1 MFRSYNYKRYD
12 FISIILLLLL
22 ITISYFVI
30 GSATRINSIEG
41 TDYYSQKQLFGF
53 LIGFVLMII
62 LSFFDY
68 HLLGKLVIPIY
79 LVNIGL
85 LFAVLVPSIGKEVNG
100 AVRWIEISRMT
111 IQPSEF
117 TKFFMI
123 IVLAKYFDKF
133 KKHINSVFVWLGAAI
148 LIIIPMALIREQPD
162 LSTALVLLFLLGI
175 MLFAA
180 GIKYRY
186 IFILLGIA
194 IIMMFG
200 VLWYIQQPDQIL
212 LSDNQLGRIMA
223 MIDPEEYELSIALQ
237 TQNSVQGIGSG
248 QLFGKGIYN
257 GKLNQYN
264 YLPES
269 QTDFIFSIIG
279 EEFGFIGCSVVLL
292 LLLALML
299 RVLYIAKDSKDLM
312 GQLLCAGF
320 VAVVG
325 FQTFINVGVTTNIV
339 PNTGLPLPFISYGL
353 SALWSNMLMLGLI
366 LNLSIQRKTNK

>member
-12 FISIILLLLL
+12 YISIVLLILLF
-22 ITISYFVI
+22 IISYFVI

-41 TDYYSQKQLFGF
+41 TDLYTRKQLFGF
-53 LIGFVLMII
+53 IVGCILMVS

-79 LVNIGL
+79 FFNIGL
-85 LFAVLVPSIGKEVNG
+85 LLFVAFFGKEVNG
-100 AVRWIEISRMT
+100 ATRWIALGDRLT

-117 TKFFMI
+117 AKFFMV
-123 IVLAKYFDKF
+123 IVLAKYFDYFQKN
-133 KKHINSVFVWLGAAI
+133 INKVIVWIGAGILTLIPMI
-148 LIIIPMALIREQPD
+148 LIKQQPD
-162 LSTALVLLFLLGI
+162 LSTALVLLFLLAI
-175 MLFAA
+175 MLFVA

-186 IFILLGIA
+186 IFALLGLALVLMI
-194 IIMMFG
+194 G
-200 VLWYIQQPDQIL
+200 VLWYIQQPGQKL
-212 LSDNQLGRIMA
+212 LSNNQMGRIMA
-223 MIDPEEYELSIALQ
+223 MINPEEYELSIAFQ

-269 QTDFIFSIIG
+269 ETDFIFSIIG

-299 RVLYIAKDSKDLM
+299 RILYIAKDSKDLM
-312 GQLLCAGF
+312 GRLLCTGF
-320 VAVVG
+320 VAILG

-353 SALWSNMLMLGLI
+353 SALWSNMLMLGLV
-366 LNLSIQRKTNK
+366 LNVSIQRKTNK

>member
-12 FISIILLLLL
+12 FLSIILMFLL

-41 TDYYSQKQLFGF
+41 TDYYAQRQLMGF
-53 LIGFVLMII
+53 SIGLVLM
-62 LSFFDY
+62 LLVSFFDY
-68 HLLGKLVIPIY
+68 HLLGKLAIPIY
-79 LVNIGL
+79 LLNVGL
-85 LFAVLVPSIGKEVNG
+85 LVAVLMFGKEVNG
-100 AVRWIEISRMT
+100 AVRWIEMLGMT

-117 TKFFMI
+117 SKFFMV
-123 IVLAKYFDKF
+123 IVLAKYFDRF
-133 KKHINSVFVWLGAAI
+133 QKHINSVFVWLGAGI
-148 LIIIPMALIREQPD
+148 LIVIPMMLIRKQPD
-162 LSTALVLLFLLGI
+162 LSTALVLVFLLGI

-194 IIMMFG
+194 IVMMFG
-200 VLWYIQQPDQIL
+200 VLWYIQQPDQVL

-223 MIDPEEYELSIALQ
+223 MINPEEYELSIALQ

-292 LLLALML
+292 LMLALML

-320 VAVVG
+320 VAVLG

-353 SALWSNMLMLGLI
+353 SALWSNMLMLGLV

>member
-12 FISIILLLLL
+12 FLSIILLFLL
-22 ITISYFVI
+22 ITVSYFVI
-30 GSATRINSIEG
+30 GSATRINSVEG
-41 TDYYSQKQLFGF
+41 TDYYSQRQLLGF
-53 LIGFVLMII
+53 FIGLILMLI

-68 HLLGKLVIPIY
+68 HLLGKLAIPIY
-79 LVNIGL
+79 LVSVGL
-85 LFAVLVPSIGKEVNG
+85 LVAVLMFGKEVNG
-100 AVRWIEISRMT
+100 AVRWIEIGSMT

-117 TKFFMI
+117 SKFFMV

-133 KKHINSVFVWLGAAI
+133 QKHVNSIFVWIGAGI
-148 LIIIPMALIREQPD
+148 LIIIPMMLIREQPD
-162 LSTALVLLFLLGI
+162 LSTALVLLFLLAI
-175 MLFAA
+175 MLFSA

-186 IFILLGIA
+186 IFILVGIA
-194 IIMMFG
+194 IVIMFG
-200 VLWYIQQPDQIL
+200 VLWYIQQPGQIL
-212 LSDNQLGRIMA
+212 LSNNQLGRIMA
-223 MIDPEEYELSIALQ
+223 MINPEEYELSIALQ

-279 EEFGFIGCSVVLL
+279 EEFGFIGCSIVLL

-320 VAVVG
+320 VAIVG

-353 SALWSNMLMLGLI
+353 SALWSNMLMLGLV

>member
-12 FISIILLLLL
+12 FLSIILLFLL
-22 ITISYFVI
+22 ITVSYFVI

-41 TDYYSQKQLFGF
+41 TDYYSQRQLFGF
-53 LIGFVLMII
+53 FIGLVLMIT

-68 HLLGKLVIPIY
+68 HLLGKLAIPIY

-85 LFAVLVPSIGKEVNG
+85 LVAVLMFGKEVNG
-100 AVRWIEISRMT
+100 AVRWIEIGSMT
-111 IQPSEF
+111 IQPSELS
-117 TKFFMI
+117 KFFMV

-133 KKHINSVFVWLGAAI
+133 QKHVNSIFVWIGASI
-148 LIIIPMALIREQPD
+148 LIIIPMMLIREQPD
-162 LSTALVLLFLLGI
+162 LSTALVLLFLLAI
-175 MLFAA
+175 MLFSA

-186 IFILLGIA
+186 IFILVGIA

-200 VLWYIQQPDQIL
+200 VLWYIQQPEQIL
-212 LSDNQLGRIMA
+212 LSNNQLGRIMA
-223 MIDPEEYELSIALQ
+223 MINPEEYELSIALQ

-279 EEFGFIGCSVVLL
+279 EEFGFIGCSIVLL

-299 RVLYIAKDSKDLM
+299 RILYIAKDSKDLM

-320 VAVVG
+320 VAILGV
-325 FQTFINVGVTTNIV
+325 QTFINVGVTTNIV

>member
-1 MFRSYNYKRYD
+1 V
-12 FISIILLLLL
+12 
-22 ITISYFVI
+22 SYFVI

-41 TDYYSQKQLFGF
+41 TDYYSQRQLLAFF
-53 LIGFVLMII
+53 IGLVLMII

-68 HLLGKLVIPIY
+68 HLLGKLAVPIY
-79 LVNIGL
+79 LVNVGL
-85 LFAVLVPSIGKEVNG
+85 LVAVLMFGKEVNG
-100 AVRWIEISRMT
+100 AVRWIEIGSIT

-117 TKFFMI
+117 SKFFMV
-123 IVLAKYFDKF
+123 IVLAKYFDKLQ
-133 KKHINSVFVWLGAAI
+133 KHVNSVFVWIGASI
-148 LIIIPMALIREQPD
+148 LIIVPVMLIRKQPD
-162 LSTALVLLFLLGI
+162 LSTAIVLLFLLAI
-175 MLFAA
+175 MLFCA

-186 IFILLGIA
+186 IFILVGIA
-194 IIMMFG
+194 IVMIFG
-200 VLWYIQQPDQIL
+200 VLWYIQQPEQIL
-212 LSDNQLGRIMA
+212 LSNNQLGRIMA
-223 MIDPEEYELSIALQ
+223 MINPEEYELSIALQ

-279 EEFGFIGCSVVLL
+279 EEFGFIGCSIVLL

-320 VAVVG
+320 VAIIGV
-325 FQTFINVGVTTNIV
+325 QTFINVGVTTNIV

-353 SALWSNMLMLGLI
+353 NALWSNMLMLGLI

>member
-12 FISIILLLLL
+12 FLSIILLFLL
-22 ITISYFVI
+22 ITVSYFVI

-41 TDYYSQKQLFGF
+41 TDYYSQRQLLGF
-53 LIGFVLMII
+53 FIGLILMLI

-68 HLLGKLVIPIY
+68 HLLGKLAIPIY
-79 LVNIGL
+79 LVSVGL
-85 LFAVLVPSIGKEVNG
+85 LVAVLMFGKEVNG
-100 AVRWIEISRMT
+100 AVRWIEIGSMT

-117 TKFFMI
+117 SKFFMV

-133 KKHINSVFVWLGAAI
+133 QKHVNSIFVWIGAGI
-148 LIIIPMALIREQPD
+148 LIIIPMMLIREQPD
-162 LSTALVLLFLLGI
+162 LSTALVLLFLLAI
-175 MLFAA
+175 MLFSA

-186 IFILLGIA
+186 IFILVGIA
-194 IIMMFG
+194 IVIMFG
-200 VLWYIQQPDQIL
+200 VLWYIQQPGQIL
-212 LSDNQLGRIMA
+212 LSNNQLGRIMA
-223 MIDPEEYELSIALQ
+223 MINPEEYELSIALQ

-279 EEFGFIGCSVVLL
+279 EEFGFIGCSIVLL

-320 VAVVG
+320 VAIVG

-353 SALWSNMLMLGLI
+353 SALWSNMLMLGLV

>member
-12 FISIILLLLL
+12 FLSIILMFLL

-41 TDYYSQKQLFGF
+41 TDYYAQRQLMGF
-53 LIGFVLMII
+53 SIGLVLM
-62 LSFFDY
+62 LLVSFFDY
-68 HLLGKLVIPIY
+68 HLLGKLAIPIY
-79 LVNIGL
+79 LLNVGL
-85 LFAVLVPSIGKEVNG
+85 LVAVLMFGKEVNG
-100 AVRWIEISRMT
+100 AVRWIEMLGMT

-117 TKFFMI
+117 SKFFMV
-123 IVLAKYFDKF
+123 IVLAKYFDRF
-133 KKHINSVFVWLGAAI
+133 QKHINSVFVWLGAGI
-148 LIIIPMALIREQPD
+148 LIVIPMMLIRKQPD
-162 LSTALVLLFLLGI
+162 LSTALVLVFLLGI

-194 IIMMFG
+194 IVMMFG
-200 VLWYIQQPDQIL
+200 VLWYIQQPDQVL

-223 MIDPEEYELSIALQ
+223 MINPEEYELSIALQ

-292 LLLALML
+292 LMLALML

-320 VAVVG
+320 VAVIG

-353 SALWSNMLMLGLI
+353 SALWSNMLMLGLV